1 MGNARRVTIAV
12 FLAVFSATIFSTA
25 AHANDNYM
33 WCLSVDGRS
42 GGKVYYSD
50 PFSAPIS
57 DNLKAETA
65 FEKYVRSNYQVGTD
79 VRSACENSK
88 GMPEA
93 TSSRDRDATM
103 KTSGRGDV
111 VFTHWTY

>member
-1 MGNARRVTIAV
+1 MGSIRVVTVLAVGV
-12 FLAVFSATIFSTA
+12 FLITSVLPTMV
-25 AHANDNYM
+25 HADDNYM

-65 FEKYVRSNYQVGTD
+65 FENYVRSHYEVGTD
-79 VRSACENSK
+79 VRSACKNISS
-88 GMPEA
+88 MSEA
-93 TSSRDRDATM
+93 RSSRDRDAGM
-103 KTSGRGDV
+103 KKRTEV
-111 VFTHWTY
+111 VFTTWTY